1 MWTILFL
8 SSALSTFIIDPTQFE
23 VTDKG
28 VLLWRAGSL
37 ATAITLFFISITW
50 VKRPRSSIPDDVV
63 SRLPNDLPEGNASQ

>member
-1 MWTILFL
+1 
-8 SSALSTFIIDPTQFE
+8 
-23 VTDKG
+23 
-28 VLLWRAGSL
+28 LWRAGSL